1 MRRPNFESL
10 ANNPGFQ
17 YPHPRCLLLSLFLFY
32 SSSLRSYIVYKPRK
46 LPRSQNRYL
55 FKYKSTGNNA
65 FIRISHVHSHVKT
78 VRVIAPCPR
87 DNSMSPVVDIRNNTT
102 RTRVHLSTWNE
113 TTSKDDDDDDDDG
126 IPWRDAV
133 LILISW
139 KEKTEESIIR
149 WVYLLCTAARHR
161 SRRVDNVDPLSRM
174 LPTYMLVHVSSLLA
188 ARAAVRAFEPRRYAA
203 LVTQMALQ
211 TLHHGVTVP
220 TLWTH
225 VIFFLASSPSKRS
238 VDVPDPRSLIF
249 PRLLIR
255 IGSVIP
261 VYQAKRTI
269 HWKQNKRDG

>member
-1 MRRPNFESL
+1 MTTMMMMGYLGEMRSVCVPNPNIVERED
-10 ANNPGFQ
+10 GGVD
-17 YPHPRCLLLSLFLFY
+17 Y
-32 SSSLRSYIVYKPRK
+32 S
-46 LPRSQNRYL
+46 
-55 FKYKSTGNNA
+55 
-65 FIRISHVHSHVKT
+65 
-78 VRVIAPCPR
+78 
-87 DNSMSPVVDIRNNTT
+87 M
-102 RTRVHLSTWNE
+102 
-113 TTSKDDDDDDDDG
+113 G
-126 IPWRDAV
+126 I
-133 LILISW
+133 
-139 KEKTEESIIR
+139 
-149 WVYLLCTAARHR
+149 YLLWTAARHR